1 MALHPT
7 GIIHPTA
14 ELSDDVEVGPYAI
27 IGEEVKI
34 GSGCRIHAHAH
45 IAAYTT
51 IGPRCEIYPF
61 ASIGTLPQDLKFDGR
76 RTETIIGTDNII
88 REFVTINRASVGGN
102 STTRVGDHNF
112 LMAYSHVA
120 HDCKVGSNVVMANGA
135 TLGGHVTV
143 DDHAVLGGL
152 CAVHQFARIGT
163 HAHIGGGSM
172 VANDI
177 PPYLL
182 AVGDRAR
189 LFGLNLIGLRR
200 RKFPNEVL
208 KALKECYRIVFR
220 SGMLLGPALEEA
232 ERSFDQVAEVRI
244 FVDFIR
250 SSRRGITRKVGTP
263 GDE

>member
-1 MALHPT
+1 
-7 GIIHPTA
+7 
-14 ELSDDVEVGPYAI
+14 VGPYAI
-27 IGEEVKI
+27 IGEEVRI
-34 GSGCRIHAHAH
+34 DSGCRIHAHAH
-45 IAAYTT
+45 IAPYTT

-88 REFVTINRASVGGN
+88 REFVTINRASVGGDG
-102 STTRVGDHNF
+102 TTRVGDHNF
-112 LMAYSHVA
+112 LMAYTHVA
-120 HDCKVGSNVVMANGA
+120 HDCIVGSNVVMANGA

-143 DDHAVLGGL
+143 DDYAVLGGL

-177 PPYLL
+177 PPYVL

-200 RKFPNEVL
+200 RRFPNEVL

-220 SGMLLGPALEEA
+220 SGMLLGLALEEA
-232 ERSFDQVAEVRI
+232 ERRLGQVAEVRI

-263 GDE
+263 DDE

>member
-14 ELSDDVEVGPYAI
+14 ELSDGVEVGPYAI

-34 GSGCRIHAHAH
+34 GSGCRVHAHAH
-45 IAAYTT
+45 IAPYTT

-88 REFVTINRASVGGN
+88 REFVTINRASVGGDG
-102 STTRVGDHNF
+102 TTRVGDHNF
-112 LMAYSHVA
+112 LMAYTHVA
-120 HDCKVGSNVVMANGA
+120 HDCIVGSNVVMANGA

-143 DDHAVLGGL
+143 DDYAVLGGL

-177 PPYLL
+177 PPYVL

-189 LFGLNLIGLRR
+189 LFGLNVIGLRR
-200 RKFPNEVL
+200 RRFPNEVL

-220 SGMLLGPALEEA
+220 SGMLLGLALEEA
-232 ERSFDQVAEVRI
+232 ERRFGQVAEVRI

-250 SSRRGITRKVGTP
+250 SSRRGITRKVGIP
-263 GDE
+263 DDE

>member
-14 ELSDDVEVGPYAI
+14 ELSDGVEVGPYAI

-34 GSGCRIHAHAH
+34 GSGCRVHAHAH
-45 IAAYTT
+45 IAPYTT

-88 REFVTINRASVGGN
+88 REFVTINRASVGGDG
-102 STTRVGDHNF
+102 TTRVGDHNF
-112 LMAYSHVA
+112 LMAYTHVA
-120 HDCKVGSNVVMANGA
+120 HDCIVGSNVVMANGA

-143 DDHAVLGGL
+143 DDYAVLGGL

-177 PPYLL
+177 PPYVL

-200 RKFPNEVL
+200 RRFPNEVL

-220 SGMLLGPALEEA
+220 SGMLLGLALEEA
-232 ERSFDQVAEVRI
+232 ERKLGQVAEVRI

-263 GDE
+263 DDE

>member
-14 ELSDDVEVGPYAI
+14 ELSDGVEVGPYAI

-34 GSGCRIHAHAH
+34 GSDCRVHAHAH
-45 IAAYTT
+45 IAPYTT

-88 REFVTINRASVGGN
+88 REFVTINRASVGGDG
-102 STTRVGDHNF
+102 TTRVGDHNF
-112 LMAYSHVA
+112 LMAYTHVA
-120 HDCKVGSNVVMANGA
+120 HDCIVGSNVVMANGA

-143 DDHAVLGGL
+143 DDYAVLGGL

-177 PPYLL
+177 PPYVL

-189 LFGLNLIGLRR
+189 LFGLNVIGLRR
-200 RKFPNEVL
+200 RRFPNEVL

-220 SGMLLGPALEEA
+220 SGMLLGLALEEA
-232 ERSFDQVAEVRI
+232 ERRFGQVAEVRI

-250 SSRRGITRKVGTP
+250 SSRRGITRKVGIP
-263 GDE
+263 DDE